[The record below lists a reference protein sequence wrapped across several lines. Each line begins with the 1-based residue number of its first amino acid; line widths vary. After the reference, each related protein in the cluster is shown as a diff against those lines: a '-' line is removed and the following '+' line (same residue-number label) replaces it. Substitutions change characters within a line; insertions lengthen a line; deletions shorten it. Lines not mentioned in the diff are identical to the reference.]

1 VSDDK
6 RIIFGQELIFNEGR
20 HIYTWAGEKVPG
32 VSTILGRVAKP
43 FLIQWAADMSAEHFL
58 SAVKS
63 GRNDFDAIHDDA
75 RLAHANKRDASGHSG
90 TNIHKYAECLFKGL
104 PLPELKTDEAKRG
117 AEAFH
122 SWLDSANIKILAS
135 ERTLFS
141 QQYYYAGTCDFVAE
155 INGQQVVGDFKT
167 GKRIYNETRL
177 QTAAYQQ
184 ALQEETGAQFAYRLA
199 IRFDKENRKFET
211 RKFEDFELDFTGFNA
226 ALALHKTLQKI
237 EKEEKDSFK
246 KKVG

>member
-1 VSDDK
+1 MSENK
-6 RIIFGQELIFNEGR
+6 RIIHGQELIFNKGR

-32 VSTILGRVAKP
+32 VTTILGRIAKP
-43 FLIQWAADMSAEHFL
+43 FLIQWSADMAAEHFL
-58 SAVKS
+58 AAVKS
-63 GRNDFDAIHDDA
+63 GRSDFDAIHADA
-75 RLAHANKRDASGHSG
+75 RLAHANKRDASGDSG
-90 TNIHKYAECLFKGL
+90 TNIHEYAECHFKGL

-122 SWLDSANIKILAS
+122 SWLNSEKIKILAS

-141 QQYYYAGTCDFVAE
+141 QQYYFAGTCDFVAE
-155 INGQQVVGDFKT
+155 IDGQQVIGDFKT

-184 ALQEETGAQFAYRLA
+184 ALEEEFGAQFTYRLA
-199 IRFDKENRKFET
+199 VRFDKETGKFET
-211 RKFEDFELDFTGFNA
+211 QKFEDFELDFTGFNA

-237 EKEEKDSFK
+237 EKRPK
-246 KKVG
+246 KNKRSA